1 MEKPAKTIY
10 FMVGSKLEIA
20 HFSPDIRADD
30 VRELFRSAAEA
41 GPGDVIKLYSH
52 EGHLVSTG
60 PDLTPN
66 SSATPYR
73 LHLVATPCN
82 GNKISKLG
90 IDLMDLEQRL
100 CEVERTVA
108 TLKAD
113 LPPVVDELRRAV
125 DTFRMKLQTTE
136 HLSWLGFYKE
146 GIPEPRGSQINSHP
160 YWKHVQYRRKVE
172 DELTTVF
179 TKFREICDAVIEEDT
194 KEVLRLPSFN
204 NWAWEDWEILLLLQH
219 MYNDLGLTTHFGIEK
234 EVLRNF
240 LCRVYYCYNEVPFH
254 NFQHAFCVTQM
265 MYGMVWKCDLINR
278 IGLLDV
284 LILLTSCICHDLDH
298 PGFNNIYQINAKTE
312 LALRYN
318 DISPLENH
326 HCSIAFSVLEREDC
340 NIFRNVSVED
350 YKKIREGIIRCILAT
365 DMARHNEILSDFR
378 EITPEFDFSERS
390 HINQLSMVLIK
401 VADISNEARPLDIAE
416 PWLECLLEEFFNQS
430 DLEKLEG
437 LPVTPFMDRE
447 KVTKPSSQCAFIG
460 FVLLPLFEALGK
472 VLPELEELIIS
483 PVKYALEHYR
493 KLNEATKKLSED
505 ADAVEEV
512 EEEEVVV
519 PERPTSQLSQEI
531 TKKVVQK
538 TESSLSLKSRASS
551 RASFYR
557 ASTVDC
563 GEIDLEDVDLT
574 ETEVDVSERTSRFK
588 IASDIPRPPSRRNS
602 AERRSSVGGRS
613 SCERTV
619 SPKSLEDRLLPHAE
633 ARNEPDED
641 ELLPGKCEKES
652 SLFARFRIFSE
663 RLSSGDRDRSANG
676 SAKGTST
683 RHKHG
688 GLHGVL
694 RRTRSKS
701 EPGKNRSLRTFHI
714 SRPRISFGVSGQ
726 KLPSEENMI
735 SGNGKETPKGKCKGS
750 AADDVFSPIEIK
762 TSTSFE
768 LLEPKKKQYICSDA
782 QPSPTLS
789 EKCALSSN
797 SFLRHKGFSLS
808 LDVLPR
814 KNGRPRRP
822 GPGDRQTPENTPGG
836 SEDDLLVETEGS
848 QADGASQHNQPQP
861 MLNRTKGCKPS
872 DKLPLVYHGSPKNQ
886 KKKAESTR
894 SLLFKSFSFK
904 KRSPSKDDGMKHKDI
919 ETQSPSEEKL

>member
-1 MEKPAKTIY
+1 MMYYK
-10 FMVGSKLEIA
+10 
-20 HFSPDIRADD
+20 
-30 VRELFRSAAEA
+30 
-41 GPGDVIKLYSH
+41 
-52 EGHLVSTG
+52 VS
-60 PDLTPN
+60 
-66 SSATPYR
+66 
-73 LHLVATPCN
+73 
-82 GNKISKLG
+82 
-90 IDLMDLEQRL
+90 
-100 CEVERTVA
+100 
-108 TLKAD
+108 
-113 LPPVVDELRRAV
+113 
-125 DTFRMKLQTTE
+125 
-136 HLSWLGFYKE
+136 
-146 GIPEPRGSQINSHP
+146 
-160 YWKHVQYRRKVE
+160 
-172 DELTTVF
+172 
-179 TKFREICDAVIEEDT
+179 
-194 KEVLRLPSFN
+194 
-204 NWAWEDWEILLLLQH
+204 ILLQLQFLL
-219 MYNDLGLTTHFGIEK
+219 LA
-234 EVLRNF
+234 
-240 LCRVYYCYNEVPFH
+240 
-254 NFQHAFCVTQM
+254 FQ
-265 MYGMVWKCDLINR
+265 
-278 IGLLDV
+278 
-284 LILLTSCICHDLDH
+284 
-298 PGFNNIYQINAKTE
+298 
-312 LALRYN
+312 
-318 DISPLENH
+318 
-326 HCSIAFSVLEREDC
+326 
-340 NIFRNVSVED
+340 
-350 YKKIREGIIRCILAT
+350 
-365 DMARHNEILSDFR
+365 
-378 EITPEFDFSERS
+378 
-390 HINQLSMVLIK
+390 
-401 VADISNEARPLDIAE
+401 
-416 PWLECLLEEFFNQS
+416 
-430 DLEKLEG
+430 
-437 LPVTPFMDRE
+437 
-447 KVTKPSSQCAFIG
+447 
-460 FVLLPLFEALGK
+460 
-472 VLPELEELIIS
+472 ELIIS

-676 SAKGTST
+676 SAKGSST

-814 KNGRPRRP
+814 KNGRPRRS

>member
-1 MEKPAKTIY
+1 MKSGKKHVSNALILTLVWETVTLVCLSRT
-10 FMVGSKLEIA
+10 FMG
-20 HFSPDIRADD
+20 HRRAGIGQQ
-30 VRELFRSAAEA
+30 RSAGSTPDPKPIAKDTQTSEP
-41 GPGDVIKLYSH
+41 PG
-52 EGHLVSTG
+52 G
-60 PDLTPN
+60 
-66 SSATPYR
+66 R
-73 LHLVATPCN
+73 
-82 GNKISKLG
+82 
-90 IDLMDLEQRL
+90 
-100 CEVERTVA
+100 
-108 TLKAD
+108 
-113 LPPVVDELRRAV
+113 RRAV
-125 DTFRMKLQTTE
+125 VLLNAS
-136 HLSWLGFYKE
+136 LSL
-146 GIPEPRGSQINSHP
+146 
-160 YWKHVQYRRKVE
+160 
-172 DELTTVF
+172 
-179 TKFREICDAVIEEDT
+179 
-194 KEVLRLPSFN
+194 
-204 NWAWEDWEILLLLQH
+204 
-219 MYNDLGLTTHFGIEK
+219 
-234 EVLRNF
+234 
-240 LCRVYYCYNEVPFH
+240 
-254 NFQHAFCVTQM
+254 
-265 MYGMVWKCDLINR
+265 
-278 IGLLDV
+278 
-284 LILLTSCICHDLDH
+284 
-298 PGFNNIYQINAKTE
+298 
-312 LALRYN
+312 
-318 DISPLENH
+318 
-326 HCSIAFSVLEREDC
+326 
-340 NIFRNVSVED
+340 
-350 YKKIREGIIRCILAT
+350 
-365 DMARHNEILSDFR
+365 
-378 EITPEFDFSERS
+378 
-390 HINQLSMVLIK
+390 QLSRVLIK

-472 VLPELEELIIS
+472 VLPELEDLIIS

-493 KLNEATKKLSED
+493 KLNEATKKLSDD

-519 PERPTSQLSQEI
+519 PERPTSQLSQENI
-531 TKKVVQK
+531 KKVVQK

-602 AERRSSVGGRS
+602 AERRNSVGGRS

-663 RLSSGDRDRSANG
+663 RLSSGDRDRNANG
-676 SAKGTST
+676 SASLGKGSSST

-750 AADDVFSPIEIK
+750 ATDVFSPIEIK

-789 EKCALSSN
+789 DKCALSSN

-814 KNGRPRRP
+814 KNGRPRRSEAD
-822 GPGDRQTPENTPGG
+822 DRQTPENTPGG

-848 QADGASQHNQPQP
+848 QPDGASQHNQPQP
-861 MLNRTKGCKPS
+861 MLNRTKGCKTS

-886 KKKAESTR
+886 KKKNESTR

-919 ETQSPSEEKL
+919 DTQSPSEEKL